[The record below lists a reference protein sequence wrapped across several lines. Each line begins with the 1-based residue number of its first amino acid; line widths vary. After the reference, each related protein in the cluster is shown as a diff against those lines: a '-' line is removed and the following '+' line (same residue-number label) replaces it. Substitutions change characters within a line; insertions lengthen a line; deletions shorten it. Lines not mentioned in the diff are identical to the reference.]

1 MDARAGVEERLSFD
15 DPRVNL
21 LALPCAF
28 ALAWLVQ
35 LSALG
40 RMLLV
45 PVQIQFHELGHAI
58 MAWLSSRSAL
68 PLPFGFTFWR
78 EERSYITGACMV
90 FLLAM
95 WLWSA
100 WREQRRFALFSGVA
114 LLVLC
119 LRLSIT
125 VSAERSMMFVIAG
138 GLAGELVLSCA
149 ALVTFYFPLPD
160 RLRWDFF
167 RFLLLVPAAATWL
180 SAARLWL
187 GVSAGTRALPMGS
200 ILGTPGD
207 GSGDLD
213 RLIAVYG
220 YSAQAIARGYL
231 LFTFVTGS
239 IWLGTYAWFAWRA
252 RQGFRQM

>member
-1 MDARAGVEERLSFD
+1 MGARGDVEERLPFD

-21 LALPCAF
+21 LALPAAF
-28 ALAWLVQ
+28 AVAWLVQ
-35 LSALG
+35 LSSLG

-45 PVQIQFHELGHAI
+45 PVQIQFHELGHAVV
-58 MAWLSSRSAL
+58 AWLSSRSAL

-78 EERSYITGACMV
+78 EERSYFTGACTL
-90 FLLAM
+90 FLLAV

-100 WREQRRFALFSGVA
+100 WREQRRFALFSGIA
-114 LLVLC
+114 LLVVC

-125 VSAERSMMFVIAG
+125 ISAERSMMFVIAG

-149 ALVTFYFPLPD
+149 ALVAFYFPLPD

-167 RFLLLVPAAATWL
+167 RFLVLVPSAATWL

-207 GSGDLD
+207 GSGDLA
-213 RLIAVYG
+213 RLIAGYG
-220 YSAQAIARGYL
+220 FTQHGIARGYL
-231 LFTFVTGS
+231 LLTVATGS
-239 IWLGTYAWFAWRA
+239 VWLCAYAWFAWRA
-252 RQGFRQM
+252 RQGFMQM